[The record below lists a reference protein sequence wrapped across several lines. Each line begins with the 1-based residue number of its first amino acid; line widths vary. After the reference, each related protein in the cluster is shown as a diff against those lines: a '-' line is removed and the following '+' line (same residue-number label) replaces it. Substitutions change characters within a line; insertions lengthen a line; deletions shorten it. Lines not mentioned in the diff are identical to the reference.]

1 MNSRKKPDMR
11 KIQTVVMMTIVLTL
25 GFLLSSAWAD
35 LFVAGNSGGDD
46 TAAGTAEKPLATV
59 KAALAKAQASGERKI
74 VLLPGVHFAPEG
86 LFIGEKLSG
95 LAVVA
100 QKPGTATLVGG
111 VEVKG
116 WKQDGADWTAEV
128 KLPPLTAAGQWVH
141 YGAGGA
147 KRKWIA
153 AGDLRNLQMFGP
165 GAKAKPTPVTAAE
178 MLLEDGRPLTPARF
192 PNSGYLRVGERKDY
206 PAGEGGT
213 ESSTEFR
220 AKDVKIPAF
229 DPTDARVYFWPSGYS
244 PADQKLA
251 WFDAETQMARFSGNA
266 DYVRYCPMN
275 PGIRYFIYGADAFID
290 QPGEATLRGGMA
302 RVRPRGKQLG
312 TVWAVTAP
320 VLVHVHGA
328 KDVRLDGLI
337 LSGSVNHVVQI
348 DGGASCV
355 LLRECLVANGMADGV
370 FVGKDDDVGPKA
382 HNVTV
387 THCLI
392 RNNGRHGV
400 AMWNTPSKN
409 ADLCFSNV
417 VANCKILNNG
427 RLLGDGNGV
436 LIKNASR
443 NRVEQN
449 EIAYHPRAG
458 VAISGI
464 RFGALKE
471 LGPRVYPEGFGWETR
486 YEFLHAKENV
496 VAFNYIHHV
505 MQDSEDGGG
514 LYAWGAHHNRFENNY
529 LHHAGNTDAGH
540 LQMGIYLDD
549 GVDYFTV
556 TNNIVHDVIG
566 TSDTRPAY
574 IKGIGNRFEQN
585 VLVVHPTADA
595 AIDTF
600 EWVKEPCE
608 EHIYR
613 QNVVLFEPR
622 PGDTKPRLAYRHES
636 WKDNTIKEAD
646 RNLFFSPDGPIHV
659 AFGNDKIGKL
669 FAEVWQKH
677 PKGPFDAH
685 SLIAGPGFVDLV
697 KRDFRLRTDSPARQL
712 GITPLDVTKT
722 GVTREFPQWL
732 VDRKKEI
739 R

>member
-1 MNSRKKPDMR
+1 MKRMHTAT
-11 KIQTVVMMTIVLTL
+11 QMAMVLTL
-25 GFLLSSAWAD
+25 GCLLTSARAD
-35 LFVAGNSGGDD
+35 LFVAGNGGGDD

-59 KAALAKAQASGERKI
+59 KAALAKAEAGSERKI

-95 LAVVA
+95 LALVA
-100 QKPGTATLVGG
+100 QQPGTATLVGG
-111 VEVKG
+111 VEVKD
-116 WKQDGADWTAEV
+116 WKQDGSSWVAEV
-128 KLPPLTAAGQWVH
+128 KLPPLTAAGQWVP
-141 YGAGGA
+141 YGAGGT

-153 AGDLRNLQMFGP
+153 AGDFRNSLMFG
-165 GAKAKPTPVTAAE
+165 GAKAKPTPVMIAE

-192 PNSGYLRVGERKDY
+192 PNTGYLRVGERKDH
-206 PAGEGGT
+206 PAGKGGT
-213 ESSTEFR
+213 ESSVEFR

-229 DPTDARVYFWPSGYS
+229 DPAGARAYFWPDWNSQ
-244 PADQKLA
+244 DKELA
-251 WFDAETQMARFSGNA
+251 GFDADTQMARFTGNA
-266 DYVRYCPMN
+266 DFVRYCPMKQ
-275 PGIRYFIYGADAFID
+275 GVRYCIYNADAFID
-290 QPGEATLRGGMA
+290 QPGEATLRGSVA
-302 RVRPRGKQLG
+302 RVRPRGKRLG
-312 TVWAVTAP
+312 TIWAVTAP

-328 KDVRLDGLI
+328 KDVRLEGLI

-348 DGGASCV
+348 DGGASYV
-355 LLRECLVANGMADGV
+355 LLGECLVANGMADGV
-370 FVGKDDDVGPKA
+370 FIGKDDDAGPKA

-387 THCLI
+387 TDCLI
-392 RNNGRHGV
+392 RDNGRNGV
-400 AMWNTPSKN
+400 AMWNTPTKN
-409 ADLCFSNV
+409 ADLCFGNIV
-417 VANCKILNNG
+417 VRCKILHNG
-427 RLLGDGNGV
+427 RLVGDGNGV
-436 LIKNASR
+436 LIKNSSR

-449 EIAYHPRAG
+449 EIAFHPRAG

-464 RFGALKE
+464 RYGALKE
-471 LGPRVYPEGFGWETR
+471 LGPGVCPVGFGWETR

-496 VAFNYIHHV
+496 VAFNHIHHV

-529 LHHAGNTDAGH
+529 LHHTGNTDAGH

-556 TNNIVHDVIG
+556 TNNIVHDVLG
-566 TSDTRPAY
+566 TSHTRPAY

-608 EHIYR
+608 DHVYR
-613 QNVVLFEPR
+613 QNIVFFEPR
-622 PGDTKPRLAYRHES
+622 PGDTKPRLAYGHES

-646 RNLFFSPDGPIHV
+646 RNLFFSPDGPLHV
-659 AFGNDKIGKL
+659 AFGADKIGKP
-669 FAEVWQKH
+669 FAVAWQKH
-677 PKGPFDAH
+677 SKGPFDAH
-685 SLIAGPGFVDLV
+685 SVIADPGFVDLA
-697 KRDFRLRTDSPARQL
+697 KRDFRLQPDSPAHTL

-732 VDRKKEI
+732 AERTK
-739 R
+739 

>member
-1 MNSRKKPDMR
+1 MKSMP
-11 KIQTVVMMTIVLTL
+11 TAAMMTMVLTL
-25 GFLLSSAWAD
+25 GCLLTSARAD
-35 LFVAGNSGGDD
+35 LFVSGDGRGDD
-46 TAAGTAEKPLATV
+46 AAAGTAEKPLATV
-59 KAALAKAQASGERKI
+59 KAALAKAEAGSERKI

-95 LAVVA
+95 LAIVA
-100 QKPGTATLVGG
+100 QQPGTATLVGG

-116 WKQDGADWTAEV
+116 WKQDGADWVAEL
-128 KLPPLTAAGQWVH
+128 KLPPLTAAGEWIR
-141 YGAGGA
+141 YGAGGT

-153 AGDLRNLQMFGP
+153 AGDLRNFLMYGP
-165 GAKAKPTPVTAAE
+165 DANAKPTPVTVAE

-192 PNSGYLRVGERKDY
+192 PNTGYLRVGERKDH
-206 PAGEGGT
+206 PAGKGGT

-229 DPTDARVYFWPSGYS
+229 DPTDARVYFWPSCYS

-251 WFDAETQMARFSGNA
+251 WFDAETQMARFTGNA
-266 DYVRYCPMN
+266 DHVRYCAMK
-275 PGIRYFIYGADAFID
+275 PGIRYFIYNADAFID
-290 QPGEATLRGGMA
+290 RPGEMTLRGSVA

-320 VLVHVHGA
+320 VLVHVHAA
-328 KDVRLDGLI
+328 KDVRLEGLV

-348 DGGASCV
+348 DGGASHV

-387 THCLI
+387 TDCLI
-392 RNNGRHGV
+392 RDNGRNGV
-400 AMWNTPSKN
+400 ALWNTPSQN

-417 VANCKILNNG
+417 VANCRILRNG
-427 RLLGDGNGV
+427 RLVGDGNGV

-449 EIAYHPRAG
+449 EIAYHPRTG
-458 VAISGI
+458 VAIAGI
-464 RFGALKE
+464 RYGALKE
-471 LGPRVYPEGFGWETR
+471 LGPRVCPEGFGWETR

-496 VAFNYIHHV
+496 VALNYIHHV

-529 LHHAGNTDAGH
+529 VHHTGNTDAGH

-549 GVDYFTV
+549 AADHFIVA
-556 TNNIVHDVIG
+556 NNIVHDVIG
-566 TSDTRPAY
+566 TSATRPAY

-585 VLVVHPTADA
+585 VLVVHPSADA
-595 AIDTF
+595 AIDTL
-600 EWVKEPCE
+600 EWAKEPLE
-608 EHIYR
+608 DHVYR
-613 QNVVLFEPR
+613 QNIVVFEPR

-669 FAEVWQKH
+669 FAEAWQKH
-677 PKGPFDAH
+677 PKGPFDIS
-685 SLIAGPGFVDLV
+685 SLIAAPGFVDLA

-712 GITPLDVTKT
+712 GITPLDVIKT
-722 GVTREFPQWL
+722 GVTQEFPQWL
-732 VDRKKEI
+732 ANRTKETP
-739 R
+739 